1 MAAFYTRG
9 GLTLT
14 AHLDDALRVKSVDRL
29 VQHQKIWVSCQCYS
43 DPQPLAHTKGEV
55 FRFLFPRTVQPHQ
68 MQQFCNTVRRG
79 HPQHQILLADIF
91 LRRHIQIDGR
101 RFHHG
106 PHPAAAAADPVVRV
120 LHAVKRKAAARRL
133 LQAADETDECGLAC
147 AVSADEAVNAP
158 FRDVHIQPV
167 QRCKIMVALGE
178 PIGFKHVFHV
188 KYLLCLIDQMVSG
201 KVPESGQENRPE
213 IIKILFSAGSR
224 YPRPLPHSRG
234 RMRCAACSADCRC
247 AF

>member
-14 AHLDDALRVKSVDRL
+14 AHLDDALRIKPVDRL
-29 VQHQKIWVSCQCYS
+29 VQHKKIRISRQCYS
-43 DPQPLAHTKGEV
+43 DAQPLAHSEGKV
-55 FRFLFPRTVQPHQ
+55 FGLLFSGVSQTDQP
-68 MQQFCNTVRRG
+68 QQLRDAVRRG
-79 HPQHQILLADIF
+79 NAQHQILLADIF

-101 RFHHG
+101 RFHHCA
-106 PHPAAAAADPVVRV
+106 HSASRTLNFYICV
-120 LHAVKRKAAARRL
+120 LCAIQGNAAARRL
-133 LQAADETDECGLAC
+133 LQAADEADECGLAC
-147 AVSADEAVNAP
+147 AVSADEAIDRA
-158 FRDVHIQPV
+158 FRDVHVQPV
-167 QRCKIMVALGE
+167 QRRESTVALGE

-188 KYLLCLIDQMVSG
+188 KYLLCLIDPMVSG